1 VIGTVNVDET
11 TRVLSD
17 RVLDRANVLQ
27 LSVAVS
33 DAHHRPMSRAVQP
46 WYVPFPE
53 WDRICDMHP
62 DDGHHEFLVEVG
74 ELLQS
79 CGIGVGQRAHI
90 ELERFVTNAAGV
102 LSPERALDLGVLQRI
117 IPKIRGFKRDI
128 ADGLGEL
135 HDLLGSAACDRSA
148 AVIAAWLD
156 DRVSDDEFLD
166 GTDARI
172 GLVR

>member
-1 VIGTVNVDET
+1 MD
-11 TRVLSD
+11 
-17 RVLDRANVLQ
+17 
-27 LSVAVS
+27 
-33 DAHHRPMSRAVQP
+33 
-46 WYVPFPE
+46 
-53 WDRICDMHP
+53 
-62 DDGHHEFLVEVG
+62 
-74 ELLQS
+74 
-79 CGIGVGQRAHI
+79 
-90 ELERFVTNAAGV
+90 LENL

-117 IPKIRGFKRDI
+117 IPKIRGCKRDI

-172 GLVR
+172 SLVR